1 MANLMNIGGGLETM
15 AGQRVSRRALL
26 GAGMAQL
33 AVNGVRGVGMGLGA
47 PLALGHVAQVL
58 AQDAASKTRILV
70 VVELS
75 GGNDGLNTLV
85 PYADDAYYRHRPT
98 LGIRPQRLLKIDDHY
113 GWNAGMTG
121 FERLYKNGQLAVI
134 HGCGYEQPSF
144 SHFTSMAYLHTAAP
158 NSGEQHGW
166 VGRLGD
172 ALYPAASPNLIVNI
186 DVTQSLAVNSRV
198 HVPVVFDEPE
208 RFARK
213 GSFQALQALN
223 AVTQVAQDANPS
235 RAFLRETAKSAVDA
249 SALVRE
255 AWARYRSPVDYGLIP
270 VGLPKVAAL
279 IDAGLPTRLYYT
291 GFRNNAFDTHV
302 QQPDLH
308 ARLLTYTSD
317 AIMGFM
323 RDLERIGKAD
333 EVAILVFSEFGRRV
347 PENANQGTDH
357 GTANPMFIIGK
368 GVKGGHYGKPVNLT
382 QLDAGDNLA
391 HTTDFRRVYATLSQ
405 GWMGY
410 RDTVGLLKGA
420 FEPFP
425 VFG

>member
-1 MANLMNIGGGLETM
+1 MNNDKYSSHRI
-15 AGQRVSRRALL
+15 SRRSLL
-26 GAGMAQL
+26 GAGL
-33 AVNGVRGVGMGLGA
+33 AGIGLNGARLAGV
-47 PLALGHVAQVL
+47 PLAFGQVAQ
-58 AQDAASKTRILV
+58 AMAADEASKDRILV

-85 PYADDAYYRHRPT
+85 PFGNDAYYKHRPT
-98 LGIRPQRLLKIDDHY
+98 LGIKPNKLLKIDDHF
-113 GWNAGMTG
+113 GWNSGMVG
-121 FERLYKNGQLAVI
+121 FEKLYKDGKLAIV
-134 HGCGYEQPSF
+134 HGCGYDQPSF

-158 NSGEQHGW
+158 NSGEEYGW

-172 ALYPAASPNLIVNI
+172 ALQPKTTPNYIVNI
-186 DVTQSLAVNSRV
+186 DATQSLAVKSHV

-208 RFARK
+208 RFTRK
-213 GSFQALQALN
+213 GSFQEKPELDH
-223 AVTQVAQDANPS
+223 VTQVANDTNPS
-235 RAFLRETAKSAVDA
+235 RAFLREAAKSAVDA

-255 AWARYRSPVDYGLIP
+255 AWTRYRTPVDYGILP
-270 VGLPKVAAL
+270 LGLSKVASL

-308 ARLLTYTSD
+308 ARLLTYASD

-333 EVAILVFSEFGRRV
+333 NVAILVFSEFGRRV

-357 GTANPMFIIGK
+357 GTANYMFMVGK
-368 GVKGGHYGKPVNLT
+368 QVKGGHYSKPVDLT
-382 QLDAGDNLA
+382 KLDAGDNLI
-391 HTTDFRRVYATLSQ
+391 HTTDFRRAYATLTK

-410 RDTVGLLKGA
+410 NDTAKVLSGE

-425 VFG
+425 VFA

>member
-1 MANLMNIGGGLETM
+1 MNKYSSNFSQNMNRRSLLNAGL
-15 AGQRVSRRALL
+15 AA
-26 GAGMAQL
+26 L
-33 AVNGVRGVGMGLGA
+33 AVNGPRLLGV
-47 PLALGHVAQVL
+47 PLALGQAAQAVAADVL
-58 AQDAASKTRILV
+58 AKDRILV

-85 PYADDAYYRHRPT
+85 PFGDDAYYRHRPK
-98 LGIRPQRLLKIDDHY
+98 LGIRPDKLLKIDSHF
-113 GWNAGMTG
+113 GFNAGMTG
-121 FERLYKNGQLAVI
+121 FEKLYKDGKLAVI

-158 NSGEQHGW
+158 NSGEKYGW
-166 VGRLGD
+166 VGRLADG
-172 ALYPAASPNLIVNI
+172 LQPRPVPNYIVNI
-186 DVTQSLAVNSRV
+186 DVAQSLAVQSQV

-208 RFARK
+208 RFKRK
-213 GSFQALQALN
+213 GSFQEARQLDV
-223 AVTQVAQDANPS
+223 VTQLANDSNAS
-235 RAFLRETAKSAVDA
+235 RAYLRDMAKSAVDA
-249 SALVRE
+249 SALVRD
-255 AWARYRSPVDYGLIP
+255 AWARYRTPADYGIVP

-279 IDAGLPTRLYYT
+279 IDAGLSTRLYYT

-308 ARLLTYTSD
+308 GRLLTYASD

-333 EVAILVFSEFGRRV
+333 QVVVLVFSEFGRRV

-357 GTANPMFIIGK
+357 GTANTMFIVGK
-368 GVKGGHYGKPVNLT
+368 PVRGGHYGKPVDLVN
-382 QLDAGDNLA
+382 LDAGDNLV
-391 HTTDFRRVYATLSQ
+391 HTTDFRRVYATLAK

-410 RDTVGLLKGA
+410 GDTAKLLKGD
-420 FEPFP
+420 FDPFP